1 MSLKYAIGPFV
12 VAVAMLASMA
22 TAYAENWHTDF
33 DGPFELVNGAGET
46 VTEKDLLGHKS
57 LIYFGYTQ
65 CLMQCPPTWITL
77 DQVVSRLK
85 AEGTDVRAYFV
96 SIDPD
101 RDTVE
106 VLENWQK
113 NWPNITG
120 LTGTR
125 EQIHDVAEVFHVFF
139 ARKPMHAMSFAMK
152 DMMRVKNKYGS
163 DERIDW
169 DRETPH
175 DYYMMDHTFTTFLLD
190 ENGKYVTHFELEE
203 DADTI
208 VDYIRK
214 PM

>member
-1 MSLKYAIGPFV
+1 MSLKTVIGSTFAAIS
-12 VAVAMLASMA
+12 MLGMVT

-65 CLMQCPPTWITL
+65 CLMQCPPTWITI
-77 DQVVSRLK
+77 DQVVSRLQS
-85 AEGTDVRAYFV
+85 EGIDIRAYFV

-106 VLENWQK
+106 TVAAWQE

-120 LTGTR
+120 LTGSR
-125 EQIHDVAEVFHVFF
+125 EQVHDVAEVFHIFF

-152 DMMRVKNKYGS
+152 DMMRVKNKFGA
-163 DERIDW
+163 DERVDW
-169 DRETPH
+169 DREKPQ

-190 ENGKYVTHFELEE
+190 ENGRYVTHFEVEE
-203 DADTI
+203 DAETI
-208 VDYIRK
+208 YDYIRK